1 MTGVLILHVLTERKP
16 DVLKRQKHLLS
27 RKKKRLLYVH
37 ISVLVCINTY
47 LSLLGLMRRTDRATA
62 NRAKRYVYGI
72 KANRCKEA
80 VQKSNVLITECMRPR
95 SPETNTDS
103 YTLTLGFRN
112 SIKITV
118 FVLYLY
124 MVWSYL
130 ST

>member
-1 MTGVLILHVLTERKP
+1 MTK
-16 DVLKRQKHLLS
+16 
-27 RKKKRLLYVH
+27 
-37 ISVLVCINTY
+37 
-47 LSLLGLMRRTDRATA
+47 TDRATA

-80 VQKSNVLITECMRPR
+80 VQKSNVLIAECMRPLT
-95 SPETNTDS
+95 PETNTFS

-118 FVLYLY
+118 LVLYLY
-124 MVWSYL
+124 ILWSYL

>member
-1 MTGVLILHVLTERKP
+1 MYFI
-16 DVLKRQKHLLS
+16 
-27 RKKKRLLYVH
+27 Y
-37 ISVLVCINTY
+37 ISLFLFVITPY

-80 VQKSNVLITECMRPR
+80 VQKSNVLIAECMRPIT
-95 SPETNTDS
+95 PETNTDS

>member
-1 MTGVLILHVLTERKP
+1 M
-16 DVLKRQKHLLS
+16 S
-27 RKKKRLLYVH
+27 
-37 ISVLVCINTY
+37 S
-47 LSLLGLMRRTDRATA
+47 TDRATA

-80 VQKSNVLITECMRPR
+80 VQKSNVLIAECMRPR
-95 SPETNTDS
+95 TPETNTDS
-103 YTLTLGFRN
+103 STLTLTLGLRN

-130 ST
+130 STENKTVNINM